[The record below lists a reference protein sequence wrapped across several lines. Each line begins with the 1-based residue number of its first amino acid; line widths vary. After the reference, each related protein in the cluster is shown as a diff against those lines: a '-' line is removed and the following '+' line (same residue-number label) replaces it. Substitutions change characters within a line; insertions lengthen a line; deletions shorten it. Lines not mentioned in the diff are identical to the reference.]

1 MKMLPG
7 SRSGVTLTLRQ
18 LGWGMF
24 SAALAIVV
32 VTPFLG
38 SGAALISAC
47 NVVLVNVA
55 IFEADYRA
63 YFRVSTHGR
72 LALLMAA
79 AASALL
85 SFGAGVGL
93 LHVSLQTAGAAAG
106 LSAAATLLSIVI
118 AGPVFSLFRRRET
131 VIVVT

>member
-1 MKMLPG
+1 MLPG
-7 SRSGVTLTLRQ
+7 SRSGITLTLRQ

-24 SAALAIVV
+24 SAALAIAL

-55 IFEADYRA
+55 MFEAAYRA
-63 YFRVSTHGR
+63 YFRVSAHGR
-72 LALLMAA
+72 PALLVGT

-85 SFGAGVGL
+85 TFGASVGL
-93 LHVSLQTAGAAAG
+93 LHDSVHAAGAAGG
-106 LSAAATLLSIVI
+106 LSAAATLLSIAIV
-118 AGPVFSLFRRRET
+118 GPVFSLFRRRET

>member
-1 MKMLPG
+1 
-7 SRSGVTLTLRQ
+7 
-18 LGWGMF
+18 MF
-24 SAALAIVV
+24 SAALAIAL

-55 IFEADYRA
+55 MFEAAYRA
-63 YFRVSTHGR
+63 YFRVSAHGR
-72 LALLMAA
+72 PALLVGT

-85 SFGAGVGL
+85 TFGASVGL
-93 LHVSLQTAGAAAG
+93 LHDSVHTAGAAGG
-106 LSAAATLLSIVI
+106 LSAAATLLSIAIV
-118 AGPVFSLFRRRET
+118 GPVFSLFRRRET